1 MRIVERGGRARTRRH
16 AHAASIGLAGLLLTV
31 AAGTGLAAT
40 RAVVGGTIHPIVGSA
55 IPDGVVLIEDDR
67 ITAVGARAA
76 IDVPAG
82 ADVIDAAGLHVWPA
96 MIDPHTVLGLT
107 EIGSVRGTRDYD
119 ELGPVNPSA
128 TALHAID
135 PDGEILPVTRAGGV
149 LLAGVVPRGGLVSG
163 TVSAIALSGW
173 TWEEMARNPAAALA
187 IDWPSMRATAPWSRS
202 EGDDDRTTWQ
212 DRLRELDDLLAE
224 ARAYA
229 EARAADDPDREHDV
243 QWEALVPVVEG
254 RRPVFVAAD
263 TEAQIREAIAWTDR
277 HDLRMVVI
285 SAAPGDR
292 TTDAVH
298 VAGLLAERGVVVVLE
313 GFGVPQAALEPYD
326 VGFDAAAVLHRAGV
340 DVAFTVG
347 SSYNV
352 RNLPR
357 HAARAVAFGL
367 PRAAAERGLTLTAAE
382 ALGIDDRYGSIEV
395 GKSATL
401 LLVEGD
407 LLETRSAVRAAFL
420 DGDDVDLTSK
430 HTRLYERYRSRP
442 RLEDG

>member
-1 MRIVERGGRARTRRH
+1 MRIVDRILDTSRRAAWTL
-16 AHAASIGLAGLLLTV
+16 AAITIVIGAV
-31 AAGTGLAAT
+31 EVHAAT
-40 RAVVGGTIHPIVGSA
+40 RAVVGGTVHPIVAPA
-55 IPDGVVLIEDDR
+55 IPDGVVLVDGER
-67 ITAVGARAA
+67 ITAVGGRDA
-76 IDVPAG
+76 IDVPAD
-82 ADVIDAAGLHVWPA
+82 AEVIDASGLHVWPA
-96 MIDPHTVLGLT
+96 MIDPHTVLGIT

-119 ELGPVNPSA
+119 ELGPVNPSS

-135 PDGEILPVTRAGGV
+135 PDGEIIPVTRAEGV

-163 TVSAIALSGW
+163 TVAAVALSGW

-187 IDWPSMRATAPWSRS
+187 IDWPSMSSPAPWTDP
-202 EGDDDRTTWQ
+202 DDDRTTWQ
-212 DRLRELDDLLAE
+212 DRLRELDELLAE

-229 EARAADDPDREHDV
+229 EARSADDPDRDHDV
-243 QWEALVPVVEG
+243 QWDALVPVVEG
-254 RRPVFVAAD
+254 RRPVFIAAD
-263 TEAQIREAIAWTDR
+263 TEAQIREALAWTDR
-277 HDLRMVVI
+277 HDLRMVLV

-298 VAGLLAERGVVVVLE
+298 VAGALAERGIPVVLE
-313 GFGVPQAALEPYD
+313 GYGVPYATSEPYD
-326 VGFDAAAVLHRAGV
+326 VGFTAGAVLHRAGV

-382 ALGIDDRYGSIEV
+382 ALGIDDRYGSIEA

-407 LLETRSAVRAAFL
+407 LLETRSSVRAALL
-420 DGDDVDLTSK
+420 DGADVDLGSK

-442 RLEDG
+442 RPDEG